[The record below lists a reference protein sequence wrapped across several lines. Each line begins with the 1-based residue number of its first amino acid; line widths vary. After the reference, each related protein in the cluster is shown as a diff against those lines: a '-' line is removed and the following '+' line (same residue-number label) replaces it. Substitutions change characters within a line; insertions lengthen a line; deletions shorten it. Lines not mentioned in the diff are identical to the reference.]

1 MQKYAMPHDYASN
14 LKISKK
20 YAKNKQ
26 VYANVIFICKICTPF
41 FADAGVQRSREL
53 LVQERASIQ
62 AEQGGGGGCVLGLHS
77 LNVESHLEKRHP
89 AISRLIPGYPGITR
103 TVTYPGISQYK
114 SG

>member
-53 LVQERASIQ
+53 LVQERASLQ
-62 AEQGGGGGCVLGLHS
+62 AEQGGGGGCVRGLHS
-77 LNVESHLEKRHP
+77 LNAESGLR
-89 AISRLIPGYPGITR
+89 
-103 TVTYPGISQYK
+103 K
-114 SG
+114 SGLH